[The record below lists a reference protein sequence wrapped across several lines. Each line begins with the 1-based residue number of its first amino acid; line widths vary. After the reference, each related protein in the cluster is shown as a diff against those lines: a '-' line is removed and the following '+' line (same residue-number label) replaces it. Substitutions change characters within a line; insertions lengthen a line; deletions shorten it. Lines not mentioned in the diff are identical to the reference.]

1 MVSVME
7 PQETIKNYLKQ
18 ENLSLRILL
27 DEFGKVSTQYNIRSH
42 PVKFLIDNEGKLVAT
57 GLGYRDW
64 DSEEMN
70 KLVNILLQKTGA
82 KPKA

>member
-1 MVSVME
+1 ME

>member
-1 MVSVME
+1 M
-7 PQETIKNYLKQ
+7 
-18 ENLSLRILL
+18 SLRILL